1 MHERLHRPA
10 AAGSLALSFALVSFA
25 LVSFALVSAATAAA
39 FTDAATD
46 TVPVPVH
53 HEEGVVVTASRYGT
67 DVHLSHSDLTGSELR
82 RRQSASELPLLLQD
96 LPGVFAYSDAGSGL
110 GYTYLKIRGFD
121 QRRVAVLINGVP
133 QNDPEDHQVYW
144 VNLPDLGSSLEDVQV
159 QRGVTNSVGGVAAIG
174 GTVNLVTEL
183 LGDEPRGRAAFEVG
197 SFGTS
202 RTMLSYQTGELGQGF
217 ATGLRISQQRSDGF
231 RERSGTDQWAVFWTG
246 RWRNDAHQV
255 QANVFTGHEL
265 TQHAWLPAPASIL
278 AQNRRYNPET
288 YWNAVDD
295 FRQPQYQLH
304 WEWDLR
310 ANLQLRQSFYHIHGE
325 GFYENFRARRRAE
338 MFSLDAAFP
347 ERYAADD
354 RVDLIRTKW
363 VRKDQTGWAPTLR
376 WEHPGGRLLIGGDG
390 YVFHGSHWGEVLQAG
405 PGSGGAGL
413 RPDDIPDGL
422 QYYDYSGDK
431 RAWSIYANE
440 RWEFVRGLTLL
451 ADVQYQHRY
460 FDFRHGEVGNFVG
473 PDRHAFTVSHDFF
486 NPKGGLFWQTPWAVA
501 GGQVGLYAHAGITH
515 REPSD
520 SDLWGAFAGPDDL
533 GVSPLF
539 AASELI
545 TDPQGTPVYTRWR
558 GSLIEPE
565 KVYNYEAGLAWRGR
579 RLSATVN
586 GYWMDFRNEIV
597 PTGYWDDE
605 RGTLRTNAEKTLHR
619 GLELGLRWQPHPDH
633 RLTVGASRSWNEYD
647 RFRFIAPDGSVED
660 YSGNPIAL
668 FPGSLVSATWS
679 SRQGPLAADLRL
691 RYLGRQYLD
700 NTGDRARTIV
710 PSTVLDL
717 ALFYDL
723 GRAGVAALSGL
734 EVTLRVQNLLDED
747 YETSGYH
754 DEWDYGENMYIPG
767 ASRSVSGGVTYS
779 F

>member
-1 MHERLHRPA
+1 MLERLHRPA
-10 AAGSLALSFALVSFA
+10 AAGSLVLSFAL
-25 LVSFALVSAATAAA
+25 ATAAA
-39 FTDAATD
+39 ALTAPPAPVPLPAAVAAAAD
-46 TVPVPVH
+46 TAAAPVH
-53 HEEGVVVTASRYGT
+53 HEEGVVVTASRYGA
-67 DVHLSHSDLTGSELR
+67 DIHLSHSDLTGAELR
-82 RRQSASELPLLLQD
+82 RRQSAIELPLLLQD
-96 LPGVFAYSDAGSGL
+96 IPGVFSYSDAGSGL

-183 LGDEPRGRAAFEVG
+183 LGDEPRGRAAIETG

-202 RTMLSYQTGELGQGF
+202 RRMISYQTGDLGQGL

-231 RERSGTDQWAVFWTG
+231 RERAGTDQWAVFWTG
-246 RWRNDAHQV
+246 RWRNQAHQI
-255 QANVFTGHEL
+255 QAHAFTGHEL
-265 TQHAWLPAPASIL
+265 TQHAWNPAPASVL
-278 AQNRRYNPET
+278 AENRRHNPET

-304 WEWDLR
+304 WEWDLSP
-310 ANLQLRQSFYHIHGE
+310 NLQLRQSFYHIHGE

-338 MFSLDAAFP
+338 DFSLDAAFP
-347 ERYAADD
+347 DRYEAGD
-354 RVDLIRTKW
+354 RVDLVRTKW
-363 VRKDQTGWAPTLR
+363 VRKDQTGWAPLLR
-376 WEHPGGRLLIGGDG
+376 WEHSGGRMLIGGNG

-405 PGSGGAGL
+405 PASGEMGL
-413 RPDDIPDGL
+413 RPVDIPGGL
-422 QYYDYSGDK
+422 KYYDYSGDK
-431 RAWSIYANE
+431 RAWSVYVNE
-440 RWEFVRGLTLL
+440 RRELVRGLTLL
-451 ADVQYQHRY
+451 ADVQYQHRH
-460 FDFRHGEVGNFVG
+460 FDFRHGAVGNFVG
-473 PDRHAFTVSHDFF
+473 ENRHAFTVDHDFF
-486 NPKGGLFWQTPWAVA
+486 NPKGGLFWQTPWQVA
-501 GGQVGLYAHAGITH
+501 GGQVGLYAHAGITR
-515 REPSD
+515 REPAD

-539 AASELI
+539 AESRVV
-545 TDPQGTPVYTRWR
+545 TDQDGTPVYTRWR

-565 KVYNYEAGLAWRGR
+565 KVINYEAGFAWRGQ

-605 RGTLRTNAEKTLHR
+605 RGTLRTNAAKTLHR

-633 RLTVGASRSWNEYD
+633 RLSVGASRSWNEYD
-647 RFRFIAPDGSVED
+647 RFVFVAPDASVED
-660 YSGNPIAL
+660 HSGNPIPL
-668 FPGSLVSATWS
+668 FPDALVSATWS
-679 SRQGPLAADLRL
+679 SRRGPLAADLRV
-691 RYLGRQYLD
+691 RHLGRQYLD
-700 NTGDRARTIV
+700 NTGDRARTIA
-710 PSTVLDL
+710 PSTILDL

-723 GRAGVAALSGL
+723 GRAGVSALSGMEL
-734 EVTLRVQNLLDED
+734 TLRLQNLLDDE

-754 DEWDYGENMYIPG
+754 DEWDHGENMYIPG
-767 ASRSVSGGVTYS
+767 ASRSILGGVTYS